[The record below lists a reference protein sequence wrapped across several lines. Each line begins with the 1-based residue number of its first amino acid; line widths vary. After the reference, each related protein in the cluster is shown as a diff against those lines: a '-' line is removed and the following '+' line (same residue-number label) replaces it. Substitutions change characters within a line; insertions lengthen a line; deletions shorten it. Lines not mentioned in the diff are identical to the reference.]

1 MRIFLDA
8 NILFSAANPKWLTH
22 DFVELLLRHADCLTN
37 AYAAEEAR
45 RNLTKHFPKQA
56 AQLDRLLARVRLVAA
71 MAADLGVELKAKDR
85 PILGGAIAGHATHLL
100 TGDRRDFGV
109 LFGKTV
115 QGVKIV
121 DQAAL
126 AAELVTRGIL

>member
-8 NILFSAANPKWLTH
+8 NILFSAANPSWLTH
-22 DFVELLLRHADCLTN
+22 DFVELLLQKTERVTN
-37 AYAAEEAR
+37 GYAAEEAR
-45 RNLTKHFPKQA
+45 RNLAKHFPKS
-56 AQLDRLLARVRLVAA
+56 LTRLETLLGRVKLVSAIVG
-71 MAADLGVELKAKDR
+71 DLGVELKAKDQ
-85 PILGGAIAGHATHLL
+85 PILGGAIAARATHLL
-100 TGDRRDFGV
+100 TGDRRDFGA

-126 AAELVTRGIL
+126 AKELTEGGLL